1 VIFQQE
7 HHVQTIRLLSL
18 SAAALIT
25 AGQVWIFAAETA
37 SAANSRTAR
46 RFIRASSTVDRNTFA
61 VGNTSV
67 ELRSLERRAAA
78 ARLGGGM
85 PPPVALRQLFDDVQ

>member
-1 VIFQQE
+1 MIFQQE

-18 SAAALIT
+18 TAAALIT

-46 RFIRASSTVDRNTFA
+46 R
-61 VGNTSV
+61 TSM